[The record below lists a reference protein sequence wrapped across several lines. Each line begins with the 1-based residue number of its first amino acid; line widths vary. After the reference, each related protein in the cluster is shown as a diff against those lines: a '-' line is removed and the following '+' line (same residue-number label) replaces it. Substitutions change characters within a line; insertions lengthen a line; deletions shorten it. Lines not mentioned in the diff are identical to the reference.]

1 MSLKVLGSNQTQITK
16 SDGTRILFS
25 YSTPVAAYVPGRGY
39 IRTATSYSK
48 TTAKHI
54 NAWLSGTKAATV
66 PPSELDALMS

>member
-16 SDGTRILFS
+16 PDGTCILFS

-48 TTAKHI
+48 TTSKHI
-54 NAWLSGTKAATV
+54 GAWLGGTKAVTV
-66 PPSELDALMS
+66 PQAELDALS